1 MLMLSQLTTHLINV
15 LANYRDIPCVL
26 ESPTRGE
33 DGKYVL
39 PLNDVA
45 VMIIGSTD
53 SPHKE
58 AAVVFTST
66 NVESF
71 CDSLT
76 SED

>member
-1 MLMLSQLTTHLINV
+1 MLMLSQLTTHLVNV
-15 LANYRDIPCVL
+15 LANYGDIPCVL
-26 ESPTRGE
+26 ESPTKGQ

-39 PLNDVA
+39 PLDDVA
-45 VMIIGSTD
+45 VMIVGSTD
-53 SPHKE
+53 SLHKE
-58 AAVVFTST
+58 AAVIFTST

>member
-1 MLMLSQLTTHLINV
+1 MLMLSEVAQHMILM
-15 LANYRDIPCVL
+15 LAKYGDIPCVL

-53 SPHKE
+53 SLHKE
-58 AAVVFTST
+58 AAVIFTST